1 MHTLHLHRLNILHFL
16 DILYIVNLAFTT
28 RFTSIHI
35 SEKYQKVCFI
45 HKITQQKN
53 TCIKH
58 MRTLAI
64 CRNVQLSNTA
74 LVYLIH
80 LSDASPESLCRISN
94 LLCPV
99 CHFTTYSMIDHQDYT
114 VLKNNTRA
122 LS

>member
-1 MHTLHLHRLNILHFL
+1 LFYSQDN
-16 DILYIVNLAFTT
+16 A
-28 RFTSIHI
+28 
-35 SEKYQKVCFI
+35 E
-45 HKITQQKN
+45 KN

-80 LSDASPESLCRISN
+80 LSDASPERLCRISN

-99 CHFTTYSMIDHQDYT
+99 CHFRRTAWLITKITQCWKTSQDHWADDI
-114 VLKNNTRA
+114 VLVHWTHNEGHTLRGFH
-122 LS
+122 